1 MGFNTNSQSQSS
13 MGSGVGVNTS
23 VGGTDIW
30 GQQIPGFAQLFS
42 NAMGLQ
48 SQQSGQLPGT
58 ASGLV
63 AGVMPQAQAGLGA
76 LSRIA
81 GGSSPIEA
89 YTSPNNDLAR
99 TQLGQMTDDISSNF
113 ARSILPQIR
122 TGAGLAGGV
131 GGSREALAQG
141 VAAGDASRAIAS
153 AGTNLYGQQ
162 YQIGA
167 NAAAGA
173 TDARLAAGQALP
185 GLASQVFNLGMAP
198 MQAAWAPLQALAQIL
213 GNPAILSRQ
222 MSTGVDLNKSSGQ
235 SKGGGWG
242 FSFV

>member
-1 MGFNTNSQSQSS
+1 MGFNSNSQSQASL
-13 MGSGVGVNTS
+13 GSGASVNST
-23 VGGTDIW
+23 VQGTDIW

-48 SQQSGQLPGT
+48 SNQSAALPGT

-63 AGVMPQAQAGLGA
+63 AGVMPQAQQGIGA
-76 LSRIA
+76 LAGIA
-81 GGSSPIEA
+81 GGQSPIEA
-89 YTSPNNDLAR
+89 YTSPNNALAS
-99 TQLGQMTDDISSNF
+99 TQLGQMTDDISTNF

-122 TGAGLAGGV
+122 TGAGLAGGI

-141 VAAGDASRAIAS
+141 VAAGDAARQIAS

-213 GNPAILSRQ
+213 GNPAILSRSI
-222 MSTGVDLNKSSGQ
+222 STGMDLNKSSSQG
-235 SKGGGWG
+235 KGGGWG
-242 FSFV
+242 FSLV